1 MSSRAA
7 ATVAGAGRY
16 GMSYGTKPPG
26 FGTSSTGRG
35 GRAAFDGL
43 DDEDEPK
50 KRSPFP
56 SLAPRPA
63 GDRTDEIIEHL
74 EEMILN
80 PGRADG
86 KTGMHYQ
93 DWKREARLE
102 IRTAI
107 EAAESAAAF
116 KELMSANR
124 IGGLCLRVG
133 FLLLASVASFAAF
146 WWGVV
151 LIGTTYGAIW
161 GVAAT
166 LSALGLSLGFVTAGL
181 VWGSENEDDARYKA
195 MSRPHQR
202 KP

>member
-1 MSSRAA
+1 MSSFD
-7 ATVAGAGRY
+7 GGRY
-16 GMSYGTKPPG
+16 G
-26 FGTSSTGRG
+26 RNG
-35 GRAAFDGL
+35 GGAFDAFA
-43 DDEDEPK
+43 DDEPK

-63 GDRTDEIIEHL
+63 IERTDEIIEHL

-80 PGRADG
+80 PGRSDG

-102 IRTAI
+102 IRNAI

-133 FLLLASVASFAAF
+133 FLLLAALAAFAAF

-151 LIGTTYGAIW
+151 FVGRSYGMLW

-181 VWGSENEDDARYKA
+181 VWGGEKEDDARYKA
-195 MSRPHQR
+195 MTRPHQR
-202 KP
+202 RP